1 MTHHRA
7 PSRATAASAASAD
20 SADAHRQSASTGRA
34 SGRLAAG
41 AGLAAVL
48 VAGALFTR
56 EWSGPAEDT
65 LGFGPI
71 MIALY
76 WGAAALLL
84 GCLFLPAWRGSR
96 RGRRL
101 LGVASL
107 AGFAGSLQWLSYG
120 PGDALDYAVG
130 ITVAVLLATATA
142 ATALT
147 ERRLHRY
154 RSLKVALVAVLV
166 LSLAGVLS
174 RLNSALETVAVD
186 AELSVLADGRTVRS
200 DFATDACG
208 EPLRLEIVETP
219 HEVRVLTL
227 VKLDR
232 GFPRGCSGVA
242 VPRRLQATL
251 DAPLGPRVLR
261 PA

>member
-1 MTHHRA
+1 MTA
-7 PSRATAASAASAD
+7 PLPPSRTAAGSAGSAD
-20 SADAHRQSASTGRA
+20 SADSHRPSASTVRA
-34 SGRLAAG
+34 LGRLAAG
-41 AGLAAVL
+41 TASAAVL
-48 VAGALFTR
+48 VTGALFTL
-56 EWSGPAEDT
+56 EWSGRAEDT

-71 MIALY
+71 MISLY
-76 WGAAALLL
+76 WGVAALLL
-84 GCLFLPAWRGSR
+84 GCLVVPAWRGST

-107 AGFAGSLQWLSYG
+107 AGFAGALQWLSYG
-120 PGDALDYAVG
+120 AGDARGYAVSM
-130 ITVAVLLATATA
+130 TVAVLLGTATA

-147 ERRLHRY
+147 ERRLHSCRG
-154 RSLKVALVAVLV
+154 LGAALVAVLIV
-166 LSLAGVLS
+166 SFAGVLW
-174 RLNSALETVAVD
+174 RLSSASQTVAVD
-186 AELSVLADGRTVRS
+186 AELTLLADGRTVRS
-200 DFATDACG
+200 DFGTDPCG

-242 VPRRLQATL
+242 VPRRLLATL
-251 DAPLGPRVLR
+251 DAPLGLRVLR